1 MGNSQGAK
9 LKKVHYYVLSKIM
22 CALRGPMKL
31 CLDFNLNWF
40 LTLKWPLNQNALGHS
55 LSHSGINKTPLA
67 QGLNSLIHI
76 SADRE
81 WVLYPGEPSVD
92 ATLRS
97 NWKGLHKAT
106 AHSSEHWTFYPE
118 RYYGDATL
126 KSTWNGIHKAT
137 AGSLEERHCK

>member
-1 MGNSQGAK
+1 MGQHDWDDDIQWSE
-9 LKKVHYYVLSKIM
+9 LLF
-22 CALRGPMKL
+22 LRVQFPSS
-31 CLDFNLNWF
+31 FPF
-40 LTLKWPLNQNALGHS
+40 F
-55 LSHSGINKTPLA
+55 IF
-67 QGLNSLIHI
+67 